1 MSECL
6 TKSADRPERAHY
18 GLAVYCARRFFG
30 RGVPREELIGEAE
43 AALLWAAARFDAHR
57 GVRFSTYAIPF
68 VLGALLYAA
77 YAACT
82 GAFSQGAAAVGGV
95 IAEGMTCGAV
105 ATVIG
110 IICDKVS
117 AKEGPSVRAA
127 CVQTLVGEFCAITEQ
142 QAEEIAAAFLRDADE
157 ARSLLTEAVGESAAQ
172 SLFPLLERA
181 LHTLE

>member
-1 MSECL
+1 MDLFAFLSYIRQFNVDVLVIGVAVWGLNKLLQNTLLKKVDGKYL
-6 TKSADRPERAHY
+6 TF
-18 GLAVYCARRFFG
+18 V
-30 RGVPREELIGEAE
+30 
-43 AALLWAAARFDAHR
+43 
-57 GVRFSTYAIPF
+57 PF

-127 CVQTLVGEFCAITEQ
+127 CVQTLVGEFQ
-142 QAEEIAAAFLRDADE
+142 QQC
-157 ARSLLTEAVGESAAQ
+157 S
-172 SLFPLLERA
+172 
-181 LHTLE
+181 

>member
-1 MSECL
+1 MDLFAFLSYIRQFNVDVLVIGVAVWGLNKLLQNTLLKKVDGKYL
-6 TKSADRPERAHY
+6 TF
-18 GLAVYCARRFFG
+18 V
-30 RGVPREELIGEAE
+30 
-43 AALLWAAARFDAHR
+43 
-57 GVRFSTYAIPF
+57 PF

-157 ARSLLTEAVGESAAQ
+157 ARSLLIEAVGESAAQ

>member
-1 MSECL
+1 MDLFAFLSYIRQFNVDVLVIGVAVWGLNKLLQNTLLKKVDGKYL
-6 TKSADRPERAHY
+6 TF
-18 GLAVYCARRFFG
+18 V
-30 RGVPREELIGEAE
+30 
-43 AALLWAAARFDAHR
+43 
-57 GVRFSTYAIPF
+57 PF

-117 AKEGPSVRAA
+117 AEEGPSVRAA

>member
-1 MSECL
+1 MDLFAFLSYIRQFNVDVLVIGVAVWGLNKLLQNTLLKKVDGKYL
-6 TKSADRPERAHY
+6 TF
-18 GLAVYCARRFFG
+18 V
-30 RGVPREELIGEAE
+30 
-43 AALLWAAARFDAHR
+43 
-57 GVRFSTYAIPF
+57 PF

-127 CVQTLVGEFCAITEQ
+127 CVQTLVGNFAPLPSSRRKRLPRRFCGMQTK
-142 QAEEIAAAFLRDADE
+142 R
-157 ARSLLTEAVGESAAQ
+157 ARC
-172 SLFPLLERA
+172 
-181 LHTLE
+181 